1 MMRQVEW
8 ARRVQDMLSFFSEVY
23 PANEAVQ
30 VMAELV
36 SDSSEQ
42 WSLIKIQNIWVELF

>member
-1 MMRQVEW
+1 MQFTT
-8 ARRVQDMLSFFSEVY
+8 DD
-23 PANEAVQ
+23 VQ

-42 WSLIKIQNIWVELF
+42 WSLIKIQYI